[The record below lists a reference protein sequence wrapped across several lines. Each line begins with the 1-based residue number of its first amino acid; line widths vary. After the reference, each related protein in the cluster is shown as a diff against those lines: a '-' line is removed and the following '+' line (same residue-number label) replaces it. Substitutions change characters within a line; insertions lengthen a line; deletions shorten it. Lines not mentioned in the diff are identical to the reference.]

1 MGKNVVAFMNMK
13 GGVSKTTLCVNI
25 ANTLAT
31 HFDKKVLLIDMDPQF
46 NATQYVFRVLY
57 GENHITKYDSYKKEH
72 KTIYQLYNSENV
84 SKNEE
89 EEDLNSIFNTKKVND
104 GHLRVDY
111 TVNVKKNFDMIL
123 GDIELI
129 ELQITQKSGI
139 EKVLDRYIELNNLRE
154 RYDYILIDSPP
165 TYSFFFISS
174 YLCCDTYMLPVKPDY
189 LSSLGISLLARAR
202 KSILDSHGKEAPSLG
217 IIYTLIDPR
226 NNLHVP
232 VQDNI
237 KKSIDSKNIFRN
249 ELRYLKSIPEGM
261 RTGRFMLDIDE
272 QDISREIIGIT
283 EEFIGRLGG
292 VEVE

>member
-1 MGKNVVAFMNMK
+1 MEKKVVSFMNMK

-25 ANTLAT
+25 ADTLAT
-31 HFDKKVLLIDMDPQF
+31 YYKKKVLLIDMDPQF

-57 GENHITKYDSYKKEH
+57 GDNHIEEYDKYKKQQ
-72 KTIYQLYNSENV
+72 KTIYQLYNVEN
-84 SKNEE
+84 STKQDEK
-89 EEDLNSIFNTKKVND
+89 EDLNSIFNGKRVND
-104 GHLRVDY
+104 GYLKMDY
-111 TVNVKKNFDMIL
+111 IVNVKENFDMIL

-139 EKVLDRYIELNNLRE
+139 EKILERYIELNNLRDK
-154 RYDYILIDSPP
+154 YDYILIDSPP

-174 YLCCDTYMLPVKPDY
+174 YLCCDTYILPVKPDY

-202 KSILDSHGKEAPSLG
+202 DSIMSTHGKEASSLG
-217 IIYTLIDPR
+217 IVYTLIDPR

-232 VQDNI
+232 VKENI
-237 KKSIDSKNIFRN
+237 VSTIDEKNIFKN

-272 QDISREIIGIT
+272 QDISNEIKRIT
-283 EEFIGRLGG
+283 EEFIGRLKGG
-292 VEVE
+292 E